1 MFYASFVQMLSL
13 VRPVFFNRSHF
24 EFEKLSDYFN
34 LASAMKE
41 KKKAQTNLTDWLTDR
56 KAKLGQSK
64 YDVFILKKNVQ
75 IRFEPNE
82 IADQ

>member
-41 KKKAQTNLTDWLTDR
+41 KKKHQL
-56 KAKLGQSK
+56 
-64 YDVFILKKNVQ
+64 I
-75 IRFEPNE
+75 
-82 IADQ
+82 

>member
-1 MFYASFVQMLSL
+1 
-13 VRPVFFNRSHF
+13 
-24 EFEKLSDYFN
+24 
-34 LASAMKE
+34 MKE